1 MSQYHSP
8 GKRQREAAQAKK
20 KQEKAQERMDK
31 RSRGPKDIPVAS
43 ADEMFGNL
51 PSIEEA
57 MQAIENPGQ
66 VQRSAAGIPAR
77 LFVGNLS
84 PDTTEAD
91 LRRVF
96 GEFGLIADAVVMTD
110 RGTGA
115 PRGFGFVTMANRK
128 DAPRVMKELDGSELK
143 GSTIVVNAATE
154 RGR

>member
-1 MSQYHSP
+1 MSNFHSQ
-8 GKRQREAAQAKK
+8 GKRQREMNQAKK
-20 KQEKAQERMDK
+20 KQEKAQERADK
-31 RSRGPKDIPVAS
+31 RSRAPKEIPIAS
-43 ADEMFGNL
+43 AEDMFGNL

-66 VQRSAAGIPAR
+66 VQRAAAGIPAR

-84 PDTTEAD
+84 SDTTEAD

-128 DAPRVMKELDGSELK
+128 DAPRAMKELDGSELK
-143 GSTIVVNAATE
+143 GSNIVVNAATE